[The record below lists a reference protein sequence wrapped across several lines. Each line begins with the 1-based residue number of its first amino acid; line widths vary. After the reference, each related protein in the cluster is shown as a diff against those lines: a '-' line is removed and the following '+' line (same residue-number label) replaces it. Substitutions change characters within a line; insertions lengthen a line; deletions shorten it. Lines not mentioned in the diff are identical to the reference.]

1 MVSNVNQG
9 YNKNM
14 AELKKVEFKV
24 LPETHKKL
32 KAYSALEG
40 KSMTK
45 VVEELLWEWF
55 EKVENNKGE

>member
-1 MVSNVNQG
+1 MVNNINLG
-9 YNKNM
+9 YTKNM
-14 AELKKVEFKV
+14 VELKKVEFKV

-32 KAYSALEG
+32 KAYSALKG

-55 EKVENNKGE
+55 EKVEHKGK

>member
-1 MVSNVNQG
+1 MVNTINQV
-9 YNKNM
+9 YNENM
-14 AELKKVEFKV
+14 VELKKVEFKI

-55 EKVENNKGE
+55 EKVESKNNQ